1 MNKHLIALAAAAL
14 LAGCGGGSDD
24 TTSTANTPAAAAAQ
38 MRTAM
43 AAQAQTQVKVSAAVS
58 PAQAAEQLLNFAE
71 STFPNYFPVHQAT
84 GTFDPFL
91 YRYYPQTGIY
101 VGVVVKANM
110 GYTMDG
116 VYVMGGPFGDSP
128 VYVGQLS
135 SFITPVDPGTGGPT
149 GPNNGCY
156 DLALHDATGTRI
168 VVVMQH
174 SGISTGTQTM
184 DWLVKGPKTFEG
196 QSAIETDFRISGT
209 MTTQGQTASSDFTT
223 TSYGRATGSAEFTS
237 YGSQTSN
244 TSNMPGGFTSTSATK
259 TVYTPPWVSRV
270 FGLAV
275 GQSTTESSTAAITT
289 TTTLSG
295 PGVTLPPTTTTT
307 TTTSTMTTKF
317 VGREQ
322 VTVPAGTYNTCKF
335 EVTNAG
341 VTGVT
346 TSWVIDGKGIPV
358 KGTTTVDS
366 AQQTHEATSVTLNGQ
381 RL

>member
-1 MNKHLIALAAAAL
+1 MNKHLIAIAAAAF
-14 LAGCGGGSDD
+14 LAGCGGGSDEA
-24 TTSTANTPAAAAAQ
+24 TMSNASTPAAAAAH
-38 MRTAM
+38 MRSAM
-43 AAQAQTQVKVSAAVS
+43 AAQVRVSAAVS
-58 PAQAAEQLLNFAE
+58 PAQAAEQLLNYAE
-71 STFPNYFPVHQAT
+71 STFPNFFPVHQTT
-84 GTFDPFL
+84 GTYDPFL
-91 YRYYPQTGIY
+91 FRYYPQTGVY

-110 GYTMDG
+110 GFTLDG
-116 VYVMGGPFGDSP
+116 VYVMGGPFGNAP
-128 VYVGQLS
+128 MYVGQLS
-135 SFITPVDPGTGGPT
+135 TFITPVDPGTGGPT

-156 DLALHDATGTRI
+156 DLALQDATGTRI

-184 DWLVKGPKTFEG
+184 DWLVKGPKTFEN
-196 QSAIETDFRISGT
+196 QSAIETEFRLSGT
-209 MTTQGQTASSDFTT
+209 MTTQGQTASTDFTT
-223 TSYGRATGSAEFTS
+223 MSYGRATGSAEFTS

-244 TSNMPGGFTSTSATK
+244 TNSMPGGFTSTSATK

-270 FGLAV
+270 FALAV
-275 GQSTTESSTAAITT
+275 GQSTTESSTSAITS

-335 EVTNAG
+335 EITNAG

-358 KGTTTVDS
+358 KGTTTIDS
-366 AQQTHEATSVTLNGQ
+366 SQQTHEATSVTLNGQ

>member
-1 MNKHLIALAAAAL
+1 MTKHLIALAAAAF
-14 LAGCGGGSDD
+14 LAGCGGGSDEST

-38 MRTAM
+38 LRTAM
-43 AAQAQTQVKVSAAVS
+43 SAQGGVKVAAAVS

-71 STFPNYFPVHQAT
+71 TTFPNFFPSHQST

-91 YRYYPQTGIY
+91 FRYYPQTGIY

-110 GYTMDG
+110 GFTLDG
-116 VYVMGGPFGDSP
+116 VYVMGGPFGNAP

-135 SFITPVDPGTGGPT
+135 QFITPVDPGTGGPT

-174 SGISTGTQTM
+174 SGVSTGTQTM

-209 MTTQGQTASSDFTT
+209 MTAQGQTSSTDFTT
-223 TSYGRATGSAEFTS
+223 TSYGRATGSAEVTS
-237 YGSQTSN
+237 YGSQTSKT
-244 TSNMPGGFTSTSATK
+244 TSMPGGFTQTSSTK

-270 FGLAV
+270 FALAV
-275 GQSTTESSTAAITT
+275 GQSTTESSTSVITT
-289 TTTLSG
+289 TTSMSG
-295 PGVTLPPTTTTT
+295 TGVTLPPTTTTT

-335 EVTNAG
+335 ETTNAG
-341 VTGVT
+341 VSGVT

-358 KGTTTVDS
+358 KGSTSGDGF
-366 AQQTHEATSVTLNGQ
+366 QQTHEATSVTLNGQ

>member
-1 MNKHLIALAAAAL
+1 MNKHLIAIAAAAF
-14 LAGCGGGSDD
+14 LAGCGGGSDET
-24 TTSTANTPAAAAAQ
+24 TTSTTSTPAAAAAQ
-38 MRTAM
+38 LRTAM
-43 AAQAQTQVKVSAAVS
+43 AAQGGGTDVSAAVS

-71 STFPNYFPVHQAT
+71 TTFPNFFPVHQTT

-91 YRYYPQTGIY
+91 FRYYPQTGIY

-110 GYTMDG
+110 GFTLDG
-116 VYVMGGPFGDSP
+116 VYVMGGPFGDAP
-128 VYVGQLS
+128 MYVGQLS

-184 DWLVKGPKTFEG
+184 DWTVKGPKTFEG
-196 QSAIETDFRISGT
+196 QSAIETDFRLSGT
-209 MTTQGQTASSDFTT
+209 MTTQGQSATSDFTT
-223 TSYGRATGSAEFTS
+223 TSYGRATGTAEFTS
-237 YGSQTSN
+237 YGSQSSN
-244 TSNMPGGFTSTSATK
+244 SFSAPGGFTSTSTTK

-270 FGLAV
+270 FALAV
-275 GQSTTESSTAAITT
+275 GQSTTETSTSVITT
-289 TTTLSG
+289 TTSMTG
-295 PGVTLPPTTTTT
+295 GGITLPPS
-307 TTTSTMTTKF
+307 TTSTTSTTSMTTKF

-322 VTVPAGTYNTCKF
+322 VTVPAGTYATCKF
-335 EVTNAG
+335 EITNVG
-341 VTGVT
+341 VAGVT

-358 KGTTTVDS
+358 KGTTSVDNTL
-366 AQQTHEATSVTLNGQ
+366 QTHEATSVTLNGQ